1 MGGGRCVGSDVYN
14 SNCVLFPLV
23 CACTDDC
30 WLQAQLSILDRLQ
43 KSHSKSAALFG
54 GFAQNS
60 FQGIVEIA
68 SHLGHAL
75 IAILAKERRWLIIFE
90 NSPAL
95 LVLKQNYP
103 QRRVECSGELMAG
116 HL

>member
-1 MGGGRCVGSDVYN
+1 MSAFGGKADIGAGTNAQHIQPVKT
-14 SNCVLFPLV
+14 SNAEPGGAFKP
-23 CACTDDC
+23 
-30 WLQAQLSILDRLQ
+30 
-43 KSHSKSAALFG
+43 AALFG
-54 GFAQNS
+54 GIAQNS
-60 FQGIVEIA
+60 FQGVVEIA

-75 IAILAKERRWLIIFE
+75 IAILAKERRWLIIFK